1 MSKSEA
7 AKARS
12 RIKEAARRKNAEAT
26 AHLYRRLPK
35 SEFCAYCGAPSEVT
49 NRVVSV
55 SVAANYVEMGRI
67 KEIENALL
75 IVDSC
80 RPCASTAQLLPFD
93 SLEEKADY
101 IGKLRRKEV
110 PAPEGS
116 GSAQTHAPRG
126 S

>member
-12 RIKEAARRKNAEAT
+12 RVKEAIRRKNAEAT

-35 SEFCAYCGAPSEVT
+35 SYKCAYCGAPAIVT

-55 SVAANYVEMGRI
+55 SVAAEYMAAGRLG
-67 KEIENALL
+67 EIEGALL

-80 RPCASTAQLLPFD
+80 RPCASTAQLIPFS

-110 PAPEGS
+110 PAPAGT
-116 GSAQTHAPRG
+116 GMPQTHAPSG